1 MNTAVFSAV
10 KALAI
15 DYQRLW
21 IAIRAADKSM
31 EAITSAASDR
41 IKADRQAAAER
52 VDILTR
58 QSADPARPEIV
69 RRLALQELEQLQV
82 RTYGASEDEA
92 AAFAAEMQNA
102 LDALDGARETGSK
115 LSAALKAAA
124 AEVDKIRAECNGFGD
139 LGLVQNW
146 LDGDQRRFDALGK
159 TGQPGGKS

>member
-1 MNTAVFSAV
+1 MLNYLLGQNEVDAAQVDVQWHASTDEVV
-10 KALAI
+10 ALMASGEATVCM
-15 DYQRLW
+15 LPVP
-21 IAIRAADKSM
+21 AATTVLIQNDK
-31 EAITSAASDR
+31 
-41 IKADRQAAAER
+41 
-52 VDILTR
+52 
-58 QSADPARPEIV
+58 
-69 RRLALQELEQLQV
+69 V
-82 RTYGASEDEA
+82 RTALDLTEEWKDAEAEA

>member
-10 KALAI
+10 EDLVL

-21 IAIRAADKSM
+21 TAIRTADKAM
-31 EAITSAASDR
+31 EAITAAASDR
-41 IKADRQAAAER
+41 IKADRQAADER
-52 VDILTR
+52 ADILTR
-58 QSADPARPEIV
+58 QSADPSRNAVV
-69 RRLALQELEQLQV
+69 RKIAAQELQRLQA

-92 AAFAAEMQNA
+92 AAFAAEMRNA
-102 LDALDGARETGSK
+102 LDALDSARETGSK

-159 TGQPGGKS
+159 TGRAGGQA